1 MIKNIIQLTIMSII
15 LYYSF
20 IDVIPVLY
28 WITTGLYILVGLVA
42 TVFAYGLDTKASW
55 ISSKEAAK
63 LQATLASKS
72 KLIFTIIN
80 IVIITLVLIYTSN
93 YYHLLYPLTLVGL
106 WSSIYNYSK

>member
-28 WITTGLYILVGLVA
+28 WITTGLYIFVGIVA

-55 ISSKEAAK
+55 ISSKEVAK
-63 LQATLASKS
+63 LQTTLDSKS
-72 KLIFTIIN
+72 KVTFAVIKIVTIT
-80 IVIITLVLIYTSN
+80 VVLIYTSN
-93 YYHLLYPLTLVGL
+93 YYHVLYPLTLVGL
-106 WSSIYNYSK
+106 LSSIYNYSK

>member
-1 MIKNIIQLTIMSII
+1 MTKNIIQLTIMSII

-28 WITTGLYILVGLVA
+28 WITTGLYIFVGLVCI
-42 TVFAYGLDTKASW
+42 VFAYGLDTKASW
-55 ISSKEAAK
+55 IPSKEAAK
-63 LQATLASKS
+63 LQTTLDSKS
-72 KLIFTIIN
+72 KITFTIIQ
-80 IVIITLVLIYTSN
+80 IAVITLVLIYTSN

>member
-20 IDVIPVLY
+20 IDVVPVLY
-28 WITTGLYILVGLVA
+28 WITTGLYTFVGLVCI
-42 TVFAYGLDTKASW
+42 VFAYGLDTKASW

-63 LQATLASKS
+63 LQTTLDSKS
-72 KLIFTIIN
+72 KVTFTIIK
-80 IVIITLVLIYTSN
+80 IVVITLVLSYTGN

-106 WSSIYNYSK
+106 WSSIHNYSK

>member
-28 WITTGLYILVGLVA
+28 WITTGSYILVGVA
-42 TVFAYGLDTKASW
+42 STIFAYGLDTKASW
-55 ISSKEAAK
+55 LSSKEVAK
-63 LQATLASKS
+63 LQVTLASKS

>member
-1 MIKNIIQLTIMSII
+1 MIKNIIQLTIMSIV

-20 IDVIPVLY
+20 IDVVPVLY
-28 WITTGLYILVGLVA
+28 WITTGLYIFVGIVA

-55 ISSKEAAK
+55 TPPEEVAK
-63 LQATLASKS
+63 LQTILASKS
-72 KLIFTIIN
+72 KVIFSIIN

>member
-20 IDVIPVLY
+20 IDVVPVLY
-28 WITTGLYILVGLVA
+28 WITTGLYTFIGLVCI
-42 TVFAYGLDTKASW
+42 VFAYGLDTKASW

-63 LQATLASKS
+63 LQAASGTKS
-72 KLIFTIIN
+72 KVIFTIIN

-106 WSSIYNYSK
+106 WSSIHNYSK

>member
-1 MIKNIIQLTIMSII
+1 MTKNIIQLTIMSII

-28 WITTGLYILVGLVA
+28 WITTGLYIFVGVVA
-42 TVFAYGLDTKASW
+42 TIFAYGLDTKASW
-55 ISSKEAAK
+55 APVEEVAK
-63 LQATLASKS
+63 LQT
-72 KLIFTIIN
+72 KLDSTPESIFSIIK

-106 WSSIYNYSK
+106 WSSIHNYSK